1 MKAYLTTL
9 IEEKGHSI
17 DDEIT
22 IEGHFGVTYEMLL
35 DFIEGVSPADKKQIK
50 NTLVKI
56 DFLNGD
62 VFHFLDH
69 LGRGMIAS
77 VMAA

>member
-1 MKAYLTTL
+1 MKKYLTTL

-17 DDEIT
+17 DEEIT
-22 IEGHFGVTYEMLL
+22 IDGHFGVTYEMLL
-35 DFIEGVSPADKKQIK
+35 DYIEGASPTDKKQIK

-62 VFHFLDH
+62 VFHFLNY
-69 LGRGMIAS
+69 LGEGMIAS
-77 VMAA
+77 VQAA